1 MATANLKLNIGDTL
15 QMQYLDGN
23 SRERL
28 LVHVIGYLHGRSLIV
43 TTPKLD
49 GRVLMMRE
57 GQPFVVRILAGN
69 RVVGFNTR
77 VLRSSASPYP
87 HMHLAYPQEMEQI
100 VVRKAQR
107 VRVKTFCAL
116 QNANPV
122 FNFDKPQPGT
132 LIDISTAGAQILGEK
147 MLAEVDDEIV
157 LKFSFRLGGVEKLMA
172 IPARVRSVQE
182 EIREDG
188 RSGHYHG
195 LEFLPV
201 EEDQVIALYGFV
213 YDQMF
218 KAMSED

>member
-1 MATANLKLNIGDTL
+1 MATANLKLSIGDTL

-23 SRERL
+23 GRERL
-28 LVHVIGYLHGRSLIV
+28 LVHVIGYLPGRSLIV
-43 TTPKLD
+43 TTPKVD

-87 HMHLAYPQEMEQI
+87 YMHLAYPQEMEQI

-107 VRVKTFCAL
+107 VRVKTFCAI
-116 QNANPV
+116 QNANPALG
-122 FNFDKPQPGT
+122 FDKPQPGT
-132 LIDISTAGAQILGEK
+132 LVDVSTAGAQV
-147 MLAEVDDEIV
+147 LADKRLAGVDDEIT
-157 LKFSFRLGGVEKLMA
+157 LKFTFRLGGVEKFMA
-172 IPARVRSVQE
+172 LPARVRSVHE

-188 RSGHYHG
+188 HSGHYHG
-195 LEFLPV
+195 LEFLCV
-201 EEDQVIALYGFV
+201 EEDQVIALHGFV

-218 KAMSED
+218 RAMSED